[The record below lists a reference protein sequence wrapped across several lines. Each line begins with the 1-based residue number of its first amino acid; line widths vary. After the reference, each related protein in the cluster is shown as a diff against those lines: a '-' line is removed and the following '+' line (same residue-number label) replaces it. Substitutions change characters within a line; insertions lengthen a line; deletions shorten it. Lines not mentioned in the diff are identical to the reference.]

1 MVAVDNGI
9 VCHCYVPET
18 VGILTFVSS
27 GFFCFF
33 FSPSYGD
40 VGEQVLCNGCSV
52 FQV

>member
-9 VCHCYVPET
+9 VYHCYVPET
-18 VGILTFVSS
+18 AGILTSVSS
-27 GFFCFF
+27 VFF
-33 FSPSYGD
+33 FFPSYGD